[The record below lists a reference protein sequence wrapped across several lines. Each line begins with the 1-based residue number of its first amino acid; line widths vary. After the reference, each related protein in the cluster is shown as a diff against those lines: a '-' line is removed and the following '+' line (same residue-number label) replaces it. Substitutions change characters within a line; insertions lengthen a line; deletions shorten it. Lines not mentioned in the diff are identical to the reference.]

1 VTWAAFVGLIV
12 LVAGNVV
19 AVRMVN
25 QELAPYWG
33 AGTRFVG
40 ASFLFFGLTA
50 LRRQS
55 LPRGRALVGTVL
67 YGLMQFSLA
76 FAFAYQALR
85 EVPAG
90 LASVI
95 LASTPL
101 FTLFFAFLFRL
112 EPLRWR
118 AVLGA
123 LVAVAGIAVMAGAR
137 AGGDIPLLYLALAV
151 AAAIC
156 FALSGIVVKLFQPA
170 APEATNAVA
179 MLIGAIILLG
189 LSWAFDE
196 PAVVPTEPAT
206 WAAQLYLVVPGSVG
220 LFGLLLYLLSRWTAS
235 AVSFQSV
242 LSPPVAIALS
252 WWLLGE
258 QPSSGLFLG
267 GALVLIGV
275 YFGAIAP
282 RAGHA
287 PE

>member
-1 VTWAAFVGLIV
+1 M

-19 AVRMVN
+19 AVRVVN

-33 AGTRFVG
+33 AGGRFVG
-40 ASFLFFGLTA
+40 ASLLFFGLVA
-50 LRRQS
+50 LQRQP
-55 LPRGRALVGTVL
+55 LPRGRALVGALL

-95 LASTPL
+95 FASTPL
-101 FTLFFAFLFRL
+101 FTLFFAHLFRL
-112 EPLRWR
+112 ERLRWR

-123 LVAVAGIAVMAGAR
+123 LVAVVGIAVMAGEQIA
-137 AGGDIPLLYLALAV
+137 GDIPPLFLALAI
-151 AAAIC
+151 AAAVC
-156 FALSGIVVKLFQPA
+156 FALSGIVVKLFPPA
-170 APEATNAVA
+170 EPGATNAVA
-179 MLIGAIILLG
+179 MLTGAIILLG
-189 LSWAFDE
+189 LSLAFGE
-196 PAVVPTEPAT
+196 PWVWPTEPAT
-206 WAAQLYLVVPGSVG
+206 WAAQLYLVIPGSVG
-220 LFGLLLYLLSRWTAS
+220 LFGLLLYLLARWTAS

-258 QPSSGLFLG
+258 QPSGGLFLG

-282 RAGHA
+282 R
-287 PE
+287 